1 MPALVGVRDVTVSV
15 LVLLAE
21 VLPDSNAHQGSG
33 EDIGHGTGVKHL
45 RARPEMTASWFPSW
59 LSGMLRR

>member
-1 MPALVGVRDVTVSV
+1 MPALVGVRDVTASV

-33 EDIGHGTGVKHL
+33 EDHRPWPGVKHL
-45 RARPEMTASWFPSW
+45 RANPA
-59 LSGMLRR
+59 